1 MVVGVYHENSLTLLW
16 RPEMDKGKAEKLTCT
31 MYGDTFLQESPI
43 SLGEAFVHLKDLR
56 KHDES
61 VVPIEASLLPLSAV
75 DIEAAVTLYVTET
88 ESGILSQLQD
98 ILENFTDIYSRVS
111 GFSDRKAFSTFPS
124 NRKKISKFQAMV
136 SQYTNALKKDLSHLL
151 LRVRSGDA
159 EMKEVLAMLEK
170 TVTTP
175 FNRVYL
181 SSWVDKS
188 RRELNLLTMYLESF
202 KDFQFAVEPDQLDG
216 VVTSLDHDRVL
227 CFSFMIDDFQDEQLK
242 GMATYLRNGKWNE
255 KPPCQKSWFENK
267 ELLKELKTLAKTLSS
282 LATSSTIDSTTSFVV
297 TNISSQGKV
306 TRLQFSRCFRM
317 VKKSNLSLRIYHCRH
332 QHWVIVL
339 ILAAHQ

>member
-1 MVVGVYHENSLTLLW
+1 MS
-16 RPEMDKGKAEKLTCT
+16 GKC
-31 MYGDTFLQESPI
+31 
-43 SLGEAFVHLKDLR
+43 
-56 KHDES
+56 
-61 VVPIEASLLPLSAV
+61 PIEASLLPLSAV

-136 SQYTNALKKDLSHLL
+136 SQYTNAPKKHLSHLL

-216 VVTSLDHDRVL
+216 VVTSLDHDRVVS
-227 CFSFMIDDFQDEQLK
+227 FSFMIDNFQDEQLK

-267 ELLKELKTLAKTLSS
+267 ELLKELKTQAKTLSS

-297 TNISSQGKV
+297 TNISSQGKGDKIAV
-306 TRLQFSRCFRM
+306 LKMFQDGQEVKFKPENVPLQASTLGDRAHSSRSSITTFKQKSSSQFDNTKSIRCRSSYTETDSIPP
-317 VKKSNLSLRIYHCRH
+317 KK
-332 QHWVIVL
+332 
-339 ILAAHQ
+339 